1 MSENADTNIYRQRV
15 SEREVK
21 RLLSGYRGFAFV
33 LAAVQFGFHPSSLQ
47 TSSAYILLA
56 LVGVY
61 TAAKVIFPFNW
72 YRRDVVT
79 YSMVAFDFVLCAVL
93 PGVTGGLES
102 GFLLYSLCP
111 LLTVA
116 LIFSRRVTFAAGALL
131 AVSTLGG
138 QFIASDRAL
147 RVAAL
152 SDPYTLSLA
161 AAYLILC
168 ALCAWL
174 PHVTNVNVSAGI
186 RHAAVLEER
195 RRLSRE
201 IHDNLAQTL
210 SGINWD
216 AESLCQVVASGDM
229 DKARSQAMEIRGAV
243 QTVQREVRENIDFLR
258 RDDLE
263 TLGLANHLADHA
275 RQLARASGLRCEVH
289 VADVHVPLPRLAEIE
304 LLCIAQEALSNV
316 KKHACAKNVKVSLAS
331 STEQVEMVIKD
342 DGAGFDPEGRKS
354 RRFTSIRSHGLQVMA
369 ERAAS
374 IGGTLAIAAE
384 MGAGTEVR
392 VVVPSKSLKRLR

>member
-1 MSENADTNIYRQRV
+1 MSDNARINTYRQRV

-21 RLLSGYRGFAFV
+21 LLLSGYRGFAFV
-33 LAAVQFGFHPSSLQ
+33 IGAVQFAFHPSFLQ
-47 TSSAYILLA
+47 TLNEYILLA
-56 LVGVY
+56 FVGAY
-61 TAAKVIFPFNW
+61 TAAKVVLPFNW

-79 YSMVAFDFVLCAVL
+79 QSIVAIDLVFCAVL
-93 PGVTGGLES
+93 PAVTGGLGS

-111 LLTVA
+111 LLTIA
-116 LIFSRRVTFAAGALL
+116 LISSRRITFAAAALL
-131 AVSTLGG
+131 AASTLGG
-138 QFIASDRAL
+138 QFFATDPAL
-147 RVAAL
+147 RVTAFA
-152 SDPYTLSLA
+152 DPYSLSLTA
-161 AAYLILC
+161 VYLILC
-168 ALCAWL
+168 VLCAWL

-216 AESLCQVVASGDM
+216 ADILCQVVSSGDM
-229 DKARSQAMEIRGAV
+229 DKVRSQAMEIREAV
-243 QTVQREVRENIDFLR
+243 QAVQREVRENIDFLR
-258 RDDLE
+258 RDNLE
-263 TLGLANHLADHA
+263 TLGLANLLVDHA

-289 VADVHVPLPRLAEIE
+289 VADGHVPLPRLAEVE